1 MASATLE
8 RSMCGLLAAFTTS
21 PLADD
26 AATRALACMAQ
37 RGPDAEGRWRDAGV
51 LLGHRRLAIVDLDPR
66 SAQPMHSTCGRYALV
81 FNGEVYNY
89 LPLRAALEAK
99 GVAFRTTSD
108 TEVILELF
116 KAEGEGM
123 LPKLHGMFAFIIWD
137 KVARKAF
144 AARDPYGIKP
154 LYVGC
159 TKDGVILASQVK
171 AILATG
177 LVDRAPDPRGQVGFW
192 MLGSVPEPHTWYR
205 DIRAVPAGHS
215 LWIENGRAGTARC
228 WHDIADAWREAAA
241 GREASAQ
248 PATEMPASEV
258 QARVREALRESVA
271 RHLVADVPVGV
282 FLSGGIDSGAMAAMM
297 KEAGVRDLQGV
308 TISYREFA
316 GRHEDEAPVAAE
328 LARLYGIRHHIREVG
343 RDEFM
348 ADLPRI
354 LEAMDQPSID
364 GINTWYASKAV
375 AEQGLKVVVSGV
387 GGDELFLGYEQ
398 FRELP
403 RLVSRWSRLS
413 AVPGARS
420 LAGVFGRVQARRSGN
435 ARRRHAA
442 EWLRPM
448 PGAWWMR
455 RSSNAPETARAL
467 MGDAADAALA
477 GFSPESWVQAMSGE
491 LADDLVL
498 SLAQIEST
506 TYLRNQLLRD
516 SDWASMDHSV
526 ELRTPLVDAHLLASL
541 TPLLAQFHRFPGKAL
556 LANAPERPLPD
567 SIVNR
572 RKTGFGIPAVRW
584 ANEAAAAK
592 APDPSAATQGV
603 VAQRNAFVH
612 LVASSA
618 DRIRKAD

>member
-1 MASATLE
+1 
-8 RSMCGLLAAFTTS
+8 MCGLLAAFTSS

-26 AATRALACMAQ
+26 AASRALACMAQ
-37 RGPDAEGRWRDAGV
+37 RGPDAEGRWRDGSAATGV

-66 SAQPMHSTCGRYALV
+66 SAQPMQSTCGRYAIV

-89 LPLRAALEAK
+89 QPLRAALESK

-116 KAEGEGM
+116 KAEGEAM
-123 LPKLHGMFAFIIWD
+123 LPKLHGMFAFIVWD

-154 LYVGC
+154 LYLGQ
-159 TKDGVILASQVK
+159 TKNGVILASQVK

-177 LVDRAPDPRGQVGFW
+177 LVDRAPDVRGQAGFW

-205 DIRAVPAGHS
+205 DIRAIPAGHA
-215 LWIENGRAGTARC
+215 LWIEDGRAGSPRC
-228 WHDIADAWREAAA
+228 WHDIADAWRTAA
-241 GREASAQ
+241 RE
-248 PATEMPASEV
+248 PAAEMPADIV

-316 GRHEDEAPVAAE
+316 GRHEDEAPIAAE
-328 LARLYGIRHHIREVG
+328 LARTYGIRHHIREVG

-354 LEAMDQPSID
+354 LESMDQPSID

-413 AVPGARS
+413 RVPGARS
-420 LAGVFGRVQARRSGN
+420 IAGVFAGVQARRSGN
-435 ARRRHAA
+435 ARWRHAA
-442 EWLRPM
+442 EWLRSM

-455 RSSNAPETARAL
+455 RSSNAPETARTL
-467 MGDAADAALA
+467 MGGAGDGVLA
-477 GFSPESWVQAMSGE
+477 GFSPDAWVHEMSGE

-526 ELRTPLVDAHLLASL
+526 ELRTPLVDAHLLSNL
-541 TPLLAQFHRFPGKAL
+541 TPVLAQFHRFPGKTL
-556 LANAPERPLPD
+556 LANAPEKPLPD
-567 SIVNR
+567 SIVHR

-584 ANEAAAAK
+584 ANEAAGAAAAK
-592 APDPSAATQGV
+592 PGI
-603 VAQRNAFVH
+603 VAQRGAFVQ

-618 DRIRKAD
+618 DRIRKAT